1 MRPTLR
7 QLEYLV
13 AVAEHLHFG
22 RAAAACSV
30 SQPGLSIQVRQ
41 AEEILGV
48 RVFERATRRVLV
60 TPEGESVIRRARE
73 ILERVDALGEE
84 ARASREP
91 LSGRLR
97 LGVIPTVAPYFL
109 PRLLPRVRTA
119 FPALRLFLR
128 EDFTLRMLD
137 RLRSG
142 GLDLLFLALPVG
154 GDDLAT
160 MPLFDETFVLACPES
175 DPLAARRR
183 ITTGDLEMRTVL
195 LLEDGHCLRDQAL
208 AVCRNAGMREA
219 GGIQATS
226 LGTLVQM
233 VANGLG
239 LTLLPESA
247 VPVEVSPETQVA
259 VRAFPEPQPRR
270 TLGLVWR
277 AGTARADE
285 YAMFGEFVKSHA
297 ARRRSDE
304 GRGRTRGRRPRSV
317 AMPHMRPAAVGAAGH
332 RRDTKRNLR

>member
-7 QLEYLV
+7 QLEYLA

-48 RVFERATRRVLV
+48 RVFERAARRVLV

-73 ILERVDALGEE
+73 ILERVDALSEE
-84 ARASREP
+84 AGANREP

-97 LGVIPTVAPYFL
+97 LGVIPTVAPYVL
-109 PRLLPRVRTA
+109 PRVLPRVRET
-119 FPALRLFLR
+119 FPVLRLFLR
-128 EDFTLRMLD
+128 EDFTVRLLA

-142 GLDLLFLALPVG
+142 SLDLLFLALPVG

-160 MPLFDETFVLACPES
+160 MPLFDEAFVLACPEA
-175 DPLAARRR
+175 DPLAAVRR
-183 ITTGDLEMRTVL
+183 IATGDLEMRTVL

-208 AVCRNAGMREA
+208 AVCRSAGMREA
-219 GGIQATS
+219 AEIQATS

-239 LTLLPESA
+239 VTLLPESA
-247 VPVEVSPETQVA
+247 VPVEVSQDTRVA
-259 VRAFPEPQPRR
+259 VRRFCEPQPRR

-277 AGTARADE
+277 AGTVRASE
-285 YAMFGEFVKSHA
+285 YAVFGELLKSHA
-297 ARRRSDE
+297 VEHLLVAARNGARRR
-304 GRGRTRGRRPRSV
+304 GRPSATMPPQRR
-317 AMPHMRPAAVGAAGH
+317 AAAGMA
-332 RRDTKRNLR
+332 RRSRGPQRNPR